1 MRFHL
6 LAISCEPSQDDE
18 LVFPKST
25 VKVTSKRRPANQ
37 ALGLDLTA
45 QEANAMAKPRHLR
58 SLGMVRG
65 TLFACDAR
73 TTSMGTRTHTHT
85 RTTAHRSSVSDDA
98 DSSMHFLAQ
107 VWRVLSCCVA
117 PSNSIAA
124 PCNQATGY
132 LGHME
137 NCTVMALASE
147 HSPALLPMQ
156 FRHAAQAN
164 RRGALQQ
171 VPRSLQ
177 LRCCARC
184 LMKQLHW

>member
-1 MRFHL
+1 MSTTRGRGQDTAWFFNADGFCFSPWSMYQTRAFRIVVLCAGGGPGQRHAEDQPGFGGDDKKGWVDIGAIAWSFFCIAVLLPVFRVGTVAHMRFHL

-85 RTTAHRSSVSDDA
+85 
-98 DSSMHFLAQ
+98 
-107 VWRVLSCCVA
+107 
-117 PSNSIAA
+117 N
-124 PCNQATGY
+124 
-132 LGHME
+132 
-137 NCTVMALASE
+137 
-147 HSPALLPMQ
+147 HST
-156 FRHAAQAN
+156 
-164 RRGALQQ
+164 
-171 VPRSLQ
+171 
-177 LRCCARC
+177 
-184 LMKQLHW
+184 